1 MDAFWTAVNA
11 VVPTFVLIVIGAV
24 ADRAFPNLNI
34 ETLTRLS
41 VQVLIPALIFNALMN
56 TSVSLAE
63 ASLLTL
69 GYVIYLVV
77 LGVLSLMLGRGL
89 NGTQRRGMVVSS
101 LFGNTGNMGLPVT
114 LFAYGQAGFERAV
127 ILLVISL
134 MLMFVLGPALLAG
147 DARDGRVLSNILKR
161 LKAALLLPPIWAT
174 AAGLAFNGL
183 DWTLPVGLARGVE
196 LLADGTIAVML
207 LSLGMQTRRSWRW
220 GADAVSQRA
229 GALRLAIGPVIAYG
243 ASLLLGLSVL
253 DRNVLVLSA
262 AMPTAVT
269 MFVVAVEVGGDRE
282 GVARAVVVTTVGSIL
297 AISAV
302 IMLLPS

>member
-11 VVPTFVLIVIGAV
+11 VVPTFVLIVVGAV

-69 GYVIYLVV
+69 GYIIYLSA
-77 LGVLSLMLGRGL
+77 LGVLSLLLGRGL
-89 NGTQRRGMVVSS
+89 NGNQRRGMVVSS

-147 DARDGRVLSNILKR
+147 DAGNSKASDILQR

-174 AAGLAFNGL
+174 AAGLTFNGL

-220 GADAVSQRA
+220 GADATAQRA
-229 GALRLAIGPVIAYG
+229 GALRLAIGPVIAYA
-243 ASLLLGLSVL
+243 ASLLLGLSML

>member
-11 VVPTFVLIVIGAV
+11 VVPTFVLIVVGAV

-56 TSVSLAE
+56 TSVSLTDA
-63 ASLLTL
+63 LFLTL
-69 GYVIYLVV
+69 GYIIYLVA
-77 LGVLSLMLGRGL
+77 LGVLSLLLGRGL
-89 NGTQRRGMVVSS
+89 NGNQRRGMVVSS

-134 MLMFVLGPALLAG
+134 MLMFVLGPALLAN
-147 DARDGRVLSNILKR
+147 DARDGKVLSSIFQR

-174 AAGLAFNGL
+174 AAGLTFNGFG
-183 DWTLPVGLARGVE
+183 WTLPVGLARGVE
-196 LLADGTIAVML
+196 LLANGTIAVML

-229 GALRLAIGPVIAYG
+229 GALRLAIGPVIAYA
-243 ASLLLGLSVL
+243 ASLLLSLSVL